1 MKIHFDITGDNSNI
15 VSVVDD
21 TTARM
26 QSLGQTMQG
35 LSQSFDFSN
44 SAQSIKVLKD
54 AIEGNEEVIKS
65 YQKALEDLETKQA
78 NAALAGDTEAVK
90 RYGDEMKIVAEKMQ
104 AVVDEN
110 NSLRSSLDSVNE
122 ALGKNEGIMM
132 KLLGGQEN
140 YNKILSQLPPVLR
153 SAVTGL
159 NGMVGAA
166 KAFIA
171 TPLGAILAALI
182 LAFKALSSWLH
193 GSAEGQKV
201 LAKISGALS
210 GALAGLKQ
218 IVMTVGKALYNA
230 FADPKKAAK
239 DFVDFLKSQV
249 VNRVQAVGEIFNGL
263 GGIIKNVFTGNFDQA
278 KDDLLSLGK
287 AVTKFGTGIEPEK
300 IAGVAKNVLDTAK
313 AQADLSERAF
323 KLREDRKNWLV
334 ESKELDKQIAEQR
347 NKMRAG
353 SSSERAA
360 AAAKLQELVNKQ
372 TEQEVK
378 FAKEEYEIKKETNAL
393 TDSSLED
400 LEEEE
405 RLRGRVIELE
415 TQGITKKGFALRIQ
429 DSMNQALAN
438 SAEKLK
444 EIKKA
449 RQELAEGL
457 SAEIEQN
464 EREATTIALE
474 SQADGFE
481 KQQALAEL
489 EHANRLAEI
498 EKQHKER
505 LKKIKQYQEQEYGL
519 SHGGSLSGYVFDIN
533 AEEVKKEN
541 QNNELLRQ
549 NEVAR
554 YKQQQ
559 DAILEQYKTFTER
572 YEQIEADFAAQRR
585 FLIEKG
591 SSTESLKL
599 LADEEK
605 KALEEIGRA
614 WADSKVDEE
623 LSRWATDL
631 AGKSFV
637 DLQVILDGLEGQLDY
652 LGDSLP
658 VDEVT
663 KIKAQILLVKKAIE
677 DGNFADETGEMV
689 ENAKDATVSWAD
701 LNKVLTDTAALFK
714 QAGDA
719 IGGPFGEAIKL
730 VGNFTTQVAQM
741 GNAVNAFKK
750 AANSAEKFSAG
761 LSIAGAALSIATSI
775 AGQIKE
781 SREQTE
787 KVNLATQAYYRT
799 LKTIQDSKVLES
811 FSNAFGTDTLGQF
824 RVNIDIASQ
833 AKSEMDKML
842 TDWKAR
848 WTEVY
853 GEEGR
858 FVANSLVSNQQSW
871 LQRTLGSSKNITHAL
886 LSDFFDEDGNLLG
899 EKLRAWYDTYG
910 EGLGEEQKK
919 LIENLLGEYDRL
931 MDATDN
937 IASFLGD
944 MFGDVAQD
952 MATDMVDSFIETGS
966 AISDM
971 SKYMADF
978 GKNIAKSIVQAKLME
993 KVFTEDDQDAI
1004 AKLIASGKTEEA
1016 IKYYNGL
1023 MDKARDLVPEINSF
1037 LSGIDLQAL
1046 AEQADDTRTASSR
1059 SSLGASQDSIDE
1071 SNGRL
1076 TAIQDYVFQMI
1087 GTVSAFKES
1096 NDRLITTAALVL
1108 EHTQGIHLDT
1118 SELRLIQSDMREV
1131 SRQIN
1136 RNVSQIVEKGVVM
1149 R

>member
-1 MKIHFDITGDNSNI
+1 MQIHFDITGDNSNI
-15 VSVVDD
+15 VSVVND
-21 TTARM
+21 TTKKMEA
-26 QSLGQTMQG
+26 LGQSMDL
-35 LSQSFDFSN
+35 LSHSFDFSN
-44 SAQSIKVLKD
+44 PRQSLHALKG
-54 AIEGNEEVIKS
+54 AIEENEATIKN
-65 YQKALEDLETKQA
+65 YQKQLDALATEQA
-78 NAALAGDTEAVK
+78 KAALAGDTESVK
-90 RYGDEMKIVAEKMQ
+90 KYGDEMQKVAERMQ
-104 AVVDEN
+104 DVINEN
-110 NSLRSSLDSVNE
+110 NSFRESLDATNE
-122 ALGKNEGIMM
+122 AMGKNESIIV

-140 YNKILSQLPPVLR
+140 YNNIISQLPAPLKN
-153 SAVTGL
+153 AITGL
-159 NGMVGAA
+159 NGMTGAA

-182 LAFKALSSWLH
+182 LAFKALTSWLH
-193 GSAEGQKV
+193 GSAEGQRV
-201 LAKISGALS
+201 LAKITGALS
-210 GALAGLKQ
+210 GALAGLNQ
-218 IVMTVGKALYNA
+218 IAMTVGKAIYNA
-230 FADPKKAAK
+230 FNNPKEAAR
-239 DFVDFLKSQV
+239 DFVNFLKSQV
-249 VNRVQAVGEIFNGL
+249 VNRVQAVGEMFNGL
-263 GGIIKNVFTGNFDQA
+263 GGIIKNVFTGNFDEA
-278 KDDLLSLGK
+278 KNGLLSLGK
-287 AVTKFGTGIEPEK
+287 AVAKFGTGIEPEK
-300 IAGVAKNVLDTAK
+300 IANVTKGVLDTAK

-353 SSSERAA
+353 NSSERAE

-378 FAKEEYEIKKETNAL
+378 FAQEEYNIKKETNAL

-405 RLRGRVIELE
+405 RLRARVVELE
-415 TQGITKKGFALRIQ
+415 TQGITKKGFAIRIQ
-429 DSMNQALAN
+429 DSMNRQLGN
-438 SAEKLK
+438 TSEKLK

-449 RQELAEGL
+449 REELVENISNEL
-457 SAEIEQN
+457 EQN
-464 EREATTIALE
+464 EREAASIALE
-474 SQADGFE
+474 SQANGFE

-489 EHANRLAEI
+489 EHANRLAAI

-505 LKKIKQYQEQEYGL
+505 LKKIEKYQQQEYGL
-519 SHGGSLSGYVFDIN
+519 SHGGSLAGFAFNLN
-533 AEEVKKEN
+533 AEDVKKEN
-541 QNNELLRQ
+541 ENNEQLRQ
-549 NEVAR
+549 NEIAR

-572 YEQIEADFAAQRR
+572 FEQIEDDFAAKRR

-591 SSTESLKL
+591 SSQESLRL
-599 LADEEK
+599 LANEEK
-605 KALEEIGRA
+605 KALEEVGNA
-614 WADSKVDEE
+614 WAESRVDEE
-623 LSRWATDL
+623 LSKWVENL

-637 DLQVILDGLEGQLDY
+637 DLQVILGELESQIEY
-652 LGDSLP
+652 LGSDLP
-658 VDEVT
+658 DEEVA
-663 KIKAQILLVKKAIE
+663 KLKAQILLVKKAI
-677 DGNFADETGEMV
+677 DSGNFADETGEIV
-689 ENAKDATVSWAD
+689 DNAKDATVSWAD

-775 AGQIKE
+775 AGKIKE
-781 SREQTE
+781 AEEQTE
-787 KVNLATQAYYRT
+787 KVNLAAQAYYRT
-799 LKTIQDSKVLES
+799 LKSIQDSKVLES
-811 FSNAFGTDTLGQF
+811 FSNAFGTDSLGQF
-824 RVNIDIASQ
+824 RASMEIASE
-833 AKSEMDKML
+833 ASNNI
-842 TDWKAR
+842 TDILAANTAR
-848 WTEVY
+848 WTKAY
-853 GEEGR
+853 GEFGAN
-858 FVANSLVSNQQSW
+858 VANSLVSNQQTGW
-871 LQRTLGSSKNITHAL
+871 QKFWGSNKNITHAL
-886 LSDFFDEDGNLLG
+886 LSDFFDEEGNLLG
-899 EKLRAWYDTYG
+899 EKLQAWYDTYG

-919 LIENLLGEYDRL
+919 IVENLLGEYDRL
-931 MDATDN
+931 MEATDN
-937 IASFLGD
+937 ISSFLGD

-952 MATDMVDSFIETGS
+952 MASSMVDSFIETGS

-971 SKYMADF
+971 SKYMSDF

-1004 AKLIASGKTEEA
+1004 ANLIATGKTEEA

-1046 AEQADDTRTASSR
+1046 AEQTEDTRTASSR

-1076 TAIQDYVFQMI
+1076 TAIQAQVFQMAA
-1087 GTVSAFKES
+1087 TVSSFKES
-1096 NDRLITTAALVL
+1096 NERMIATAALVL

-1118 SELRLIQSDMREV
+1118 SELRLIQSDMREL

-1136 RNVSQIVEKGVVM
+1136 RNVSQIAEKGVVM